1 MILYFPAMMASMF
14 DITVGIE
21 IRSESIYNIT
31 LFLYEI
37 EEHFVATLLLLFV
50 VIVPFLLLLL
60 SMIILGK
67 KLLHKKQSKKIIL
80 LYSHLYEWNMQEVF
94 LISVFITIVKLRDI
108 YNLTLNDG
116 LMYVILFVVAFYTS
130 LILFNLDDIWHLD
143 EERED
148 ELDKNSEQ
156 TI

>member
-1 MILYFPAMMASMF
+1 
-14 DITVGIE
+14 
-21 IRSESIYNIT
+21 
-31 LFLYEI
+31 
-37 EEHFVATLLLLFV
+37 
-50 VIVPFLLLLL
+50 
-60 SMIILGK
+60 
-67 KLLHKKQSKKIIL
+67 
-80 LYSHLYEWNMQEVF
+80 MQEVF